1 MNTYIY
7 VTRLESR
14 QTDEWTYACKNNDKN
29 PTGIFKV
36 VSNNSLKYALEGVPN
51 LWDITAFRVVPLEET
66 PGYRALVALL
76 ERESPKEKDAVINP
90 NHYDMMGANTI
101 EILASA
107 MTEAEWRGFCLGN
120 TLKYRIRAGKKD
132 DLQQD
137 IDKANNYERL
147 YEKHKHLCRKD
158 KEKSEE

>member
-1 MNTYIY
+1 MPKILY
-7 VTRLESR
+7 VRRLPKNQCGEWAIACRDAGKDVNSIFMIR
-14 QTDEWTYACKNNDKN
+14 ETDDPVYRFPELGSTFW
-29 PTGIFKV
+29 FKGAFEILREIP
-36 VSNNSLKYALEGVPN
+36 SEQDNSAHV
-51 LWDITAFRVVPLEET
+51 T
-66 PGYRALVALL
+66 
-76 ERESPKEKDAVINP
+76 EKDVVINP

-101 EILASA
+101 EILAAA

>member
-1 MNTYIY
+1 MPKILY
-7 VTRLESR
+7 VRRLPKNQCGEWAIACRDAGKDVNSIFMIR
-14 QTDEWTYACKNNDKN
+14 ETDN
-29 PTGIFKV
+29 PVYKFPELGPVVWFKGAFEILQEILPEQ
-36 VSNNSLKYALEGVPN
+36 NNSAHV
-51 LWDITAFRVVPLEET
+51 I
-66 PGYRALVALL
+66 
-76 ERESPKEKDAVINP
+76 EKDAVINP

-101 EILASA
+101 EILAAA

>member
-1 MNTYIY
+1 MTKLVYLR
-7 VTRLESR
+7 RLPEK
-14 QTDEWTYACKNNDKN
+14 QCGEWTDVCKNAGRGANDIFVTENTRKSVYVFPELGN
-29 PTGIFKV
+29 ALWVKEAFEKITGEA
-36 VSNNSLKYALEGVPN
+36 NQ
-51 LWDITAFRVVPLEET
+51 T
-66 PGYRALVALL
+66 PIS
-76 ERESPKEKDAVINP
+76 EHDAVIRP
-90 NHYDMMGANTI
+90 SHYDMRGANTI

-132 DLQQD
+132 NLQQD

-158 KEKSEE
+158 KDKSEE

>member
-1 MNTYIY
+1 MPKLLFLR
-7 VTRLESR
+7 RLPKN
-14 QTDEWTYACKNNDKN
+14 QCGEWAAACKKAGRDVDSVFVSEDTNNAAYTF
-29 PTGIFKV
+29 PVLGREVWFKGAFEILREILPEQD
-36 VSNNSLKYALEGVPN
+36 NSAHV
-51 LWDITAFRVVPLEET
+51 T
-66 PGYRALVALL
+66 
-76 ERESPKEKDAVINP
+76 EKDVVINP
-90 NHYDMMGANTI
+90 NHYDMMGVNTI
-101 EILASA
+101 EILAAA

>member
-1 MNTYIY
+1 MNTDIY

-36 VSNNSLKYALEGVPN
+36 VSRNSFCYTLEGVPN
-51 LWDITAFRVVPLEET
+51 LWDIKAFREVPLEET
-66 PGYRALVALL
+66 PGYKALVALL

-101 EILASA
+101 EILAAA

-158 KEKSEE
+158 KEKSKE

>member
-1 MNTYIY
+1 MNQIY
-7 VTRLESR
+7 VRRLGNKI
-14 QTDEWTYACKNNDKN
+14 TDTWIHICHSLGLNEHH
-29 PTGIFKV
+29 IFKV
-36 VSNNSLKYALEGVPN
+36 VKEYEHGYQLEGMAGIWKKQSFETIPSIEVMVKTK
-51 LWDITAFRVVPLEET
+51 DIP
-66 PGYRALVALL
+66 
-76 ERESPKEKDAVINP
+76 DAVINP

-101 EILASA
+101 EILAAA

-132 DLQQD
+132 NLQQD

>member
-1 MNTYIY
+1 MPKILYLR
-7 VTRLESR
+7 RLPKH
-14 QTDEWTYACKNNDKN
+14 QYGEWAIACKDAGKDVNSIFMIRETDN
-29 PTGIFKV
+29 PVYKFPELGPVVWFK
-36 VSNNSLKYALEGVPN
+36 G
-51 LWDITAFRVVPLEET
+51 AFEIL
-66 PGYRALVALL
+66 
-76 ERESPKEKDAVINP
+76 REILPEQDDSAHVTEKDAVINP

-101 EILASA
+101 EILAAA

>member
-1 MNTYIY
+1 MPKILY
-7 VTRLESR
+7 VRRLPKNQCGEWAIACRDAGKDVNSIFMIR
-14 QTDEWTYACKNNDKN
+14 ETDNPVYKFPELGPVVWFKGAFEILKEMPPEQDSSAHADK
-29 PTGIFKV
+29 
-36 VSNNSLKYALEGVPN
+36 
-51 LWDITAFRVVPLEET
+51 
-66 PGYRALVALL
+66 
-76 ERESPKEKDAVINP
+76 KDAVINP

-101 EILASA
+101 EILAAA

-147 YEKHKHLCRKD
+147 YEEHKHLCRKD
-158 KEKSEE
+158 KKKSEE

>member
-1 MNTYIY
+1 MPKIIY
-7 VTRLESR
+7 LRRLPKH
-14 QTDEWTYACKNNDKN
+14 QYGEWADACKNADRGTNDIFVIEDTWEYVYVFPELGPVVWFKGEFEILQEG
-29 PTGIFKV
+29 PTEQD
-36 VSNNSLKYALEGVPN
+36 SS
-51 LWDITAFRVVPLEET
+51 TQ
-66 PGYRALVALL
+66 VAQ
-76 ERESPKEKDAVINP
+76 KDAVINP

-101 EILASA
+101 EILAAA

-158 KEKSEE
+158 KEQFLYCR

>member
-1 MNTYIY
+1 MPKILYLR
-7 VTRLESR
+7 RLPKHQDGNWAIACRNAGKDVNSIFIVRE
-14 QTDEWTYACKNNDKN
+14 TDSSVYNFHELGPVSW
-29 PTGIFKV
+29 FKGAFEILQEA
-36 VSNNSLKYALEGVPN
+36 STEQNSS
-51 LWDITAFRVVPLEET
+51 TQ
-66 PGYRALVALL
+66 VAQ
-76 ERESPKEKDAVINP
+76 KDAVINP

-101 EILASA
+101 EILAAA

-158 KEKSEE
+158 KNKSEE

>member
-1 MNTYIY
+1 MSNKI
-7 VTRLESR
+7 
-14 QTDEWTYACKNNDKN
+14 TDEWIEACLSSNKAVDQAFEVIKSGTY
-29 PTGIFKV
+29 GY
-36 VSNNSLKYALEGVPN
+36 LLEGLPAIWNPRSFDEVP
-51 LWDITAFRVVPLEET
+51 IMET
-66 PGYRALVALL
+66 QGHKDLVKLSEQIFA
-76 ERESPKEKDAVINP
+76 EKSDVVINP

-101 EILASA
+101 EILAAA

-147 YEKHKHLCRKD
+147 YEEHKHLCRKG
-158 KEKSEE
+158 KKKAKG

>member
-1 MNTYIY
+1 MQGVSTELDNSPQ
-7 VTRLESR
+7 VT
-14 QTDEWTYACKNNDKN
+14 K
-29 PTGIFKV
+29 
-36 VSNNSLKYALEGVPN
+36 
-51 LWDITAFRVVPLEET
+51 
-66 PGYRALVALL
+66 
-76 ERESPKEKDAVINP
+76 KDAVINP

-101 EILASA
+101 EILAAA

-132 DLQQD
+132 NLQQD

-158 KEKSEE
+158 KNKSEE

>member
-1 MNTYIY
+1 MPKILY
-7 VTRLESR
+7 VRRLPKNQCGEWAIACRDAGKDVNSIFMIR
-14 QTDEWTYACKNNDKN
+14 ETDNPVYKFPELGPVVWFKGAFEILQEVSTEQDSSTQVDK
-29 PTGIFKV
+29 
-36 VSNNSLKYALEGVPN
+36 
-51 LWDITAFRVVPLEET
+51 
-66 PGYRALVALL
+66 
-76 ERESPKEKDAVINP
+76 KDAVINP

-101 EILASA
+101 EILAAA

-158 KEKSEE
+158 KNKSEE

>member
-1 MNTYIY
+1 MPKLLFLR
-7 VTRLESR
+7 RLPKN
-14 QTDEWTYACKNNDKN
+14 QCGEWAAACKKAGRDVNS
-29 PTGIFKV
+29 IF
-36 VSNNSLKYALEGVPN
+36 VS
-51 LWDITAFRVVPLEET
+51 EET
-66 PGYRALVALL
+66 NNTVYIFPVLGPEVWFKGAFEILQEGLTEQDSSTQVAQ
-76 ERESPKEKDAVINP
+76 RDAVINP

-158 KEKSEE
+158 KEKFGE

>member
-1 MNTYIY
+1 MTKLVYLR
-7 VTRLESR
+7 RLPKN
-14 QTDEWTYACKNNDKN
+14 QDGEWADACKNADRGTNDIFVTEDTWEYVYVFPELGNALWAKEAFEVI
-29 PTGIFKV
+29 TGETNQTP
-36 VSNNSLKYALEGVPN
+36 VSEH
-51 LWDITAFRVVPLEET
+51 
-66 PGYRALVALL
+66 
-76 ERESPKEKDAVINP
+76 DAVINP

-101 EILASA
+101 EILAAA

-158 KEKSEE
+158 KKKSEE

>member
-1 MNTYIY
+1 MIEPIYLKRRATYM
-7 VTRLESR
+7 TNAWL
-14 QTDEWTYACKNNDKN
+14 TACKEAGRDLDSVFVAESQNGLEYFI
-29 PTGIFKV
+29 PEL
-36 VSNNSLKYALEGVPN
+36 SNSHWRIEAFTVISDPQQK
-51 LWDITAFRVVPLEET
+51 DIVKKA
-66 PGYRALVALL
+66 
-76 ERESPKEKDAVINP
+76 DAVINP

-101 EILASA
+101 EILAAA

-158 KEKSEE
+158 KEQFLYWRS

>member
-1 MNTYIY
+1 MPKILY
-7 VTRLESR
+7 VRRLPKNQCGEWAIACR
-14 QTDEWTYACKNNDKN
+14 DAGKDVNIIFVIRETDNPVYKFLELGPVVWFKGAFEVLQEISTEQDSSSQVAQKN
-29 PTGIFKV
+29 
-36 VSNNSLKYALEGVPN
+36 
-51 LWDITAFRVVPLEET
+51 
-66 PGYRALVALL
+66 
-76 ERESPKEKDAVINP
+76 AVINP

-101 EILASA
+101 EILAAA

-147 YEKHKHLCRKD
+147 YEEHKHLCRKD
-158 KEKSEE
+158 KKKSEE

>member
-1 MNTYIY
+1 MIKPIY
-7 VTRLESR
+7 LKRRVTKM
-14 QTDEWTYACKNNDKN
+14 TDVWIAACKQADREPDSVFVAESQN
-29 PTGIFKV
+29 G
-36 VSNNSLKYALEGVPN
+36 LEYFIPELRNTHWRIEAFTVISDPQQKS
-51 LWDITAFRVVPLEET
+51 ITKKA
-66 PGYRALVALL
+66 
-76 ERESPKEKDAVINP
+76 DAVINP

-132 DLQQD
+132 NLQQD

-158 KEKSEE
+158 KEKFEE

>member
-1 MNTYIY
+1 MPKILY
-7 VTRLESR
+7 VRRLPKNQCGEWAIACRDAGKDVNSIFMIR
-14 QTDEWTYACKNNDKN
+14 ETDNPVYKFPELGPVVWFKGAFEILQEVPTEQDSSPQVDK
-29 PTGIFKV
+29 
-36 VSNNSLKYALEGVPN
+36 
-51 LWDITAFRVVPLEET
+51 
-66 PGYRALVALL
+66 
-76 ERESPKEKDAVINP
+76 KDAVINP

-101 EILASA
+101 EILAAA

>member
-1 MNTYIY
+1 MSKLLYLR
-7 VTRLESR
+7 RLPKH
-14 QTDEWTYACKNNDKN
+14 QDGDWATACKRVGKDVNSVFMIMETDSPVYKFPELGPEVWFKGAFQILQEISSEQDSSAHVDK
-29 PTGIFKV
+29 
-36 VSNNSLKYALEGVPN
+36 
-51 LWDITAFRVVPLEET
+51 
-66 PGYRALVALL
+66 
-76 ERESPKEKDAVINP
+76 KDAVINP

-101 EILASA
+101 EILAAA